1 MIGLVRLLVVHLML
15 DRSVTAVP
23 AVRFLDRR
31 LLAPPSKIE
40 AAVAPLPMSRR
51 MQLAQASRLI
61 SNSCAKDMKAPVVSC
76 IMFADRVRNK
86 LAHYDPRSGWGV
98 SHVKE
103 ISSLKAFEQCVHHGQ
118 RALRE
123 VSGGNGSYRMVVLSM
138 EKQGE
143 GGMTK

>member
-15 DRSVTAVP
+15 DRSVTAVL

-61 SNSCAKDMKAPVVSC
+61 SNSCAKDMKTVN
-76 IMFADRVRNK
+76 RVRNK

>member
-1 MIGLVRLLVVHLML
+1 ML
-15 DRSVTAVP
+15 DRSVTAVL

-61 SNSCAKDMKAPVVSC
+61 SNSCAKDMKTVN
-76 IMFADRVRNK
+76 RVRNK

-103 ISSLKAFEQCVHHGQ
+103 ISSLKAFEQCVHQGQ

>member
-15 DRSVTAVP
+15 DRSVTAVL

-61 SNSCAKDMKAPVVSC
+61 SNSCAKDMKTVN
-76 IMFADRVRNK
+76 RVRNK

-98 SHVKE
+98 RRKSPLSRRLNNASTTDSALWEGMEV
-103 ISSLKAFEQCVHHGQ
+103 IGWSSLVWKS
-118 RALRE
+118 RE
-123 VSGGNGSYRMVVLSM
+123 R
-138 EKQGE
+138 EA
-143 GGMTK
+143 